1 MNLTE
6 CNNKLCNAHID
17 MRTFIPFKPSN
28 DDAQCGGKGKKSIIV
43 RITTYYSDYGSC
55 DLKHNIFYTCMYNGC
70 NNETTSSNLV
80 NITQTSYDV
89 CKIVYGENI
98 ISTITDI
105 NYFTV
110 QSTMS
115 IQPFDSVKTTTE
127 TKEITSTTVLNRS
140 FTTSIGNTA
149 TQDFQ
154 ALSMLIN
161 ISFSLLFICFL
172 LINA

>member
-1 MNLTE
+1 
-6 CNNKLCNAHID
+6 
-17 MRTFIPFKPSN
+17 
-28 DDAQCGGKGKKSIIV
+28 
-43 RITTYYSDYGSC
+43 
-55 DLKHNIFYTCMYNGC
+55 
-70 NNETTSSNLV
+70 
-80 NITQTSYDV
+80 
-89 CKIVYGENI
+89 
-98 ISTITDI
+98 
-105 NYFTV
+105 
-110 QSTMS
+110 MS